1 MTNDLLLDCL
11 HFHACLP
18 ELFWFFH
25 MKVNNLCKSMYN
37 FFVMLS
43 RSHECERS
51 ERIYISQYFFN
62 HLEVKHL
69 RDKKFCNNWK
79 EYLKQNQIIFN
90 FMNSNMKIN
99 HVFQQRFIYIPPLN
113 ALKLSSD
120 TTNNNRI

>member
-1 MTNDLLLDCL
+1 MSYV
-11 HFHACLP
+11 
-18 ELFWFFH
+18 
-25 MKVNNLCKSMYN
+25 VNNHLNNLYVVSNKAVGPGKKNAKLITVGPTSIPD
-37 FFVMLS
+37 S
-43 RSHECERS
+43 RVSGSHESERS

-113 ALKLSSD
+113 ALKLA
-120 TTNNNRI
+120 

>member
-1 MTNDLLLDCL
+1 MFRQLSQNMTNDLLLDCL

-113 ALKLSSD
+113 ALKLA
-120 TTNNNRI
+120 